1 MKYAKVLRML
11 AIVAILFLVI
21 MLIPA
26 TPALAAPM
34 ITLSPTSGSPGTKVM
49 VEATNFESYRGD
61 SISIF
66 FGDRRISTVVVP
78 DSGIFTIYFYVSDD
92 AVPGEVYVSV
102 GDEQGNPLGNR
113 RPFIVQAIGIEL
125 HPRDGAVGTRVT
137 ISGRGFYASEMAA
150 FYYDGTSG
158 GNGVAGPTGEV
169 SYTLAIPASTAGN
182 HIISAEDILG
192 NAGEANFQVISSV
205 AVNPSS
211 GAMGDKVTVSGTGF
225 GDKIDVT
232 VYFDK
237 AEVATGRSDKCGS
250 FEVGFNVPVMLSGSY
265 DVEVEDSDGN
275 TAKAEFTL
283 RAGVSL
289 SQSTGNVGTTVAV
302 SGIGFTVDEVVTI
315 KYDDAQVATAVAG
328 VNGACSTTFDVP
340 ASIGGNHIVT
350 ASDGTNIVKCIFTM
364 ESEAPPVPRL
374 KLPEEGS
381 KAGAETRFDWEGV
394 TDDSPPVTY
403 SLQVATDRGFASDSI
418 VLEKGGLTN
427 SDYAITKGE
436 EKLKPRTKEAPY
448 YWRVKAIDGASNGS
462 EWSALGS
469 FYVGSRFVMPRGA
482 IYALIA
488 IGVGFLAFWLGRRTA
503 YSRDYRRDYRDNY
516 SGGSGSQD

>member
-11 AIVAILFLVI
+11 AIVATLFLVI

-26 TPALAAPM
+26 TPALAAPV
-34 ITLSPTSGSPGTKVM
+34 IALSPTSGSPGTKVM

-66 FGDRRISTVVVP
+66 FGDKRINTLVVP
-78 DSGIFTIYFYVSDD
+78 DSGVFTIYFYVPDD

-102 GDEQGNPLGNR
+102 GDEQGNPLGNK
-113 RPFIVQAIGIEL
+113 RPFTVQGIQIEL
-125 HPRDGAVGTRVT
+125 HPRDGAVGTKVT
-137 ISGRGFYASEMAA
+137 ISGTGFYASEMVA

-158 GNGVAGPTGEV
+158 GTEAAGPTGEI
-169 SYTLAIPASTAGN
+169 SYTLAIPDSTAGN

-192 NAGEANFQVISSV
+192 KAGEADFTVVSSL
-205 AVNPSS
+205 ALNPPS
-211 GAMGDKVTVSGTGF
+211 GALGDKVTVSGTGF

-250 FEVGFNVPVMLSGSY
+250 FEVWFNVPVMPSGTY
-265 DVEVEDSDGN
+265 NVGVDDSDGN
-275 TAKAEFTL
+275 TAKAEFTV

-289 SQSTGNVGTTVAV
+289 SQSMGNVGTTVAV

-328 VNGACSTTFDVP
+328 VNGACSTSFDVP

-364 ESEAPPVPRL
+364 ESEAPSVPRL

-381 KAGAETRFDWEGV
+381 RVGAETGFDWEGV
-394 TDDSPPVTY
+394 TDDSLPLTY
-403 SLQVATDRGFASDSI
+403 TLQVATDEGFASDSV

-427 SDYAITKGE
+427 SDYAITNGE
-436 EKLKPRTKEAPY
+436 EKLKSRTKEAPY
-448 YWRVKAIDGASNGS
+448 YWRVKAIDGASNES
-462 EWSALGS
+462 QWSATGS

-503 YSRDYRRDYRDNY
+503 YSRDYRDNY

>member
-1 MKYAKVLRML
+1 MKYAKILRIL
-11 AIVAILFLVI
+11 AIVATLFLVI

-34 ITLSPTSGSPGTKVM
+34 ITLSPTSGSPGTRVM
-49 VEATNFESYRGD
+49 VEATNFESYKGD

-66 FGDRRISTVVVP
+66 FGDRKVKTLVVP
-78 DSGIFTIYFYVSDD
+78 DSGVFTIQFNVPDD

-113 RPFIVQAIGIEL
+113 RLFTVEEIQIEV
-125 HPRDGAVGTRVT
+125 HPRDGAVGTGVT
-137 ISGRGFYASEMAA
+137 ISGTGFYAGEMVA

-158 GNGVAGPTGEV
+158 GTEVAGPTGEV
-169 SYTLAIPASTAGN
+169 SYTLAIPYSTAGN

-192 NAGEANFQVISSV
+192 NTGEAAFKVVSSL
-205 AVNPSS
+205 ALNPAS
-211 GAMGDKVTVSGTGF
+211 GALGDKVTVSGTGF

-250 FEVGFNVPVMLSGSY
+250 FEVGFNVPVMPSGTY
-265 DVEVEDSDGN
+265 GVEVEDSDGN
-275 TAKAEFTL
+275 TAKAEFTV

-289 SQSTGNVGTTVAV
+289 SQSTGNVGTTVGV

-328 VNGACSTTFDVP
+328 VNGACSITFDVP

-364 ESEAPPVPRL
+364 ESEAPLVPRL
-374 KLPEEGS
+374 KLPEEGTR
-381 KAGAETRFDWEGV
+381 AEAETRFDWEGV
-394 TDDSPPVTY
+394 TDDSLPVTY
-403 SLQVATDRGFASDSI
+403 TLQVATDGGFASDSI
-418 VLEKGGLTN
+418 VLEKAGLTN

-448 YWRVKAIDGASNGS
+448 YWRVKAIDGASNESG
-462 EWSALGS
+462 WSALGS

-503 YSRDYRRDYRDNY
+503 YRRDYRDNY